1 MRCEGTGPRIR
12 RLGGKLYH
20 FLLPSLFA
28 AKNSMETSAKAVF
41 AVVILGI
48 WCYFMST
55 LTVNML
61 KKQHT
66 RAKTD

>member
-1 MRCEGTGPRIR
+1 MAKSAD
-12 RLGGKLYH
+12 LDVGGFAPPKLY
-20 FLLPSLFA
+20 LFA
-28 AKNSMETSAKAVF
+28 AKNMETSAKAVF